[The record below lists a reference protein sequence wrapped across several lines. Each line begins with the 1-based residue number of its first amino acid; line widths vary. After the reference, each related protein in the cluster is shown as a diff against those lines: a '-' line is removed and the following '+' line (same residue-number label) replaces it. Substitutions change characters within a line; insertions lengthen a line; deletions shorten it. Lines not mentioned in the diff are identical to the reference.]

1 MVPVLSDAAA
11 PHGAAMGLTIANVY
25 FQLLRILKLLKKFSN
40 SFVNGCVLQA
50 LLLLSVLS
58 LCFSFKLGF
67 ILFFL
72 EPFSP
77 TTAVTAWSD
86 TISIMLPITYL
97 QTILQKRLLEHPAF
111 GCSCN
116 RIYPPREKL
125 DLCAVDFTPSLLFW
139 HCLHTF
145 NIHSLHSY
153 PGSCRVYKS

>member
-67 ILFFL
+67 ILFF
-72 EPFSP
+72 PG
-77 TTAVTAWSD
+77 
-86 TISIMLPITYL
+86 
-97 QTILQKRLLEHPAF
+97 AF
-111 GCSCN
+111 LSYYCS
-116 RIYPPREKL
+116 L
-125 DLCAVDFTPSLLFW
+125 SL
-139 HCLHTF
+139 
-145 NIHSLHSY
+145 
-153 PGSCRVYKS
+153 V